1 MTTKRQVIDDLGR
14 FAAECPERKVVCL
27 DDSTGAIFFEH
38 TVGDGKVTAFR
49 LGDDVEC
56 DTDFMDDVE

>member
-38 TVGDGKVTAFR
+38 TVGGEQAIAFR
-49 LGDDVEC
+49 CGDDAEC
-56 DTDFMDDVE
+56 DSDFMDDVE